1 MAAKKTTAAL
11 KKSSPRQRTST
22 PISEAIYGADG
33 GPKDTAERLRLME
46 MLVEVAQR
54 VAKLKTLDE
63 VLSTLVAIVTE
74 ETGADR
80 STLFL
85 HDDATNEL
93 YSRIA
98 QGNIQREI
106 RILDTQ
112 GIAGWAY
119 TNRRGTII
127 HDAYK
132 DNRFDAAVDKE
143 TGYKTNSILAAP
155 IKTVEGKTIGV
166 VQALNKKQGRFTVRD
181 LHLVEVM
188 TTQAAITLVNRQYVE
203 HVEKK
208 QSQEMEFL
216 NVVSD
221 VTSELEYKPMVR
233 RVMAEAK
240 RMLKADRSTLFM
252 NDEKANELWADVG
265 DGVDSTIIRFPNH
278 LGIAGAVFS
287 SGETVNIPYA
297 YADLRFNPTFDKQT
311 GYFTRSI
318 LCVPVVTRKG
328 EVIGVTQCL
337 NKQGGPFTAEDEQRL
352 KAFTAQISIG
362 LENARHLSD
371 MQETQRRNSAL
382 LKSMS
387 SAVISVNEEGVIDI
401 CNEAGLDL
409 LRVSESEILTKK
421 AVDFFKDANGWIGDM
436 IAKVE
441 KKQEQITRPEATLV
455 VDDAERFVSVRTD
468 PLIGE
473 ERKKLGTLILMDDIT
488 DEVRRRHAMRRFMG
502 KHIAEILAQGDPED
516 KSTVATVLFSDI
528 RGFTT
533 LTEKLGPV
541 GTVGMLNEYFDVMER
556 CVENEGGAI
565 DKIIGD
571 ALMCGF
577 GHIHDSNDEAD
588 RGVRA
593 AIAMINDLKT
603 LNETRKERGEE
614 PIDIGIGLNTD
625 EVVIG
630 GIGSANYANYTMIG
644 DGVNLA
650 ARLESACKQYHAK
663 ILISE
668 FTYKALRGT
677 YRMRA
682 IDKVVVK
689 GKTEPVGV
697 YEVLDHYD
705 DESFPNVMEVLNY
718 FNGGVDLYR
727 KQEWDRAIKAFKE
740 ALKHNKND
748 KLAEVYIDRCNHFKR
763 KKPPKDWQ
771 GEWVM
776 TSK

>member
-1 MAAKKTTAAL
+1 MAVKKKSAAL
-11 KKSSPRQRTST
+11 KKSAPKQRTAT

-33 GPKDTAERLRLME
+33 GPKETTERLRLME
-46 MLVEVAQR
+46 MLVDVAQR
-54 VAKLKTLDE
+54 IAKLKTLDE
-63 VLSTLVAIVTE
+63 VLSTLVNIVTE

-85 HDDATNEL
+85 HDGATNEL

-106 RILDTQ
+106 RILDTT
-112 GIAGWAY
+112 GIAGWVY
-119 TNRRGTII
+119 TNRRGDII

-132 DNRFDAAVDKE
+132 DKRFDAAVDKE
-143 TGYKTNSILAAP
+143 TGYTTKSILAAP
-155 IKTVEGKTIGV
+155 IKTVEGKTIGI
-166 VQALNKKQGRFTVRD
+166 VQALNKKQGRFNVRD
-181 LHLVEVM
+181 LHLVEAM
-188 TTQAAITLVNRQYVE
+188 TTQAAITLVSRQYTE
-203 HVEKK
+203 QVEKK

-233 RVMAEAK
+233 RVMAESK

-252 NDEKANELWADVG
+252 NDEKTNELWADVG

-337 NKQGGPFTAEDEQRL
+337 NKQGGPFSAEDEQRL

-371 MQETQRRNSAL
+371 MQEQQKHNAAL

-387 SAVISVNEEGVIDI
+387 SAVISVNDEGVIDK

-409 LRVSESEILTKK
+409 LRVSEKEILKQK
-421 AVDFFKDANGWIGDM
+421 AVDFFKDDNKWIGELVT
-436 IAKVE
+436 KVE
-441 KKQEQITRPEATLV
+441 KKQEQITKREATLK
-455 VDDAERFVSVRTD
+455 VDDSERFVSVRAD

-488 DEVRRRHAMRRFMG
+488 DEVRRTHAMRRFMG

-516 KSTVATVLFSDI
+516 KSTIATVLFSDI
-528 RGFTT
+528 RGFTS

-541 GTVGMLNEYFDVMER
+541 GTVNMLNEYFDVMER

-577 GHIHDSNDEAD
+577 GHIHDFNDEAD

-593 AIAMINDLKT
+593 AITMINDLKT
-603 LNETRKERGEE
+603 LNETRKERGED

-668 FTYKALRGT
+668 FTYRSLKGT

-718 FNGGVDLYR
+718 FNGGVELYR
-727 KQEWDRAIKAFKE
+727 KQQWDRAIKAFKE
-740 ALKHNKND
+740 ALKHNQND
-748 KLAEVYIDRCNHFKR
+748 KLSELYIDRCNHFKKR
-763 KKPPKDWQ
+763 KPPKDWQ

>member
-1 MAAKKTTAAL
+1 
-11 KKSSPRQRTST
+11 
-22 PISEAIYGADG
+22 
-33 GPKDTAERLRLME
+33 
-46 MLVEVAQR
+46 
-54 VAKLKTLDE
+54 
-63 VLSTLVAIVTE
+63 
-74 ETGADR
+74 
-80 STLFL
+80 
-85 HDDATNEL
+85 
-93 YSRIA
+93 
-98 QGNIQREI
+98 
-106 RILDTQ
+106 
-112 GIAGWAY
+112 
-119 TNRRGTII
+119 
-127 HDAYK
+127 
-132 DNRFDAAVDKE
+132 
-143 TGYKTNSILAAP
+143 
-155 IKTVEGKTIGV
+155 
-166 VQALNKKQGRFTVRD
+166 
-181 LHLVEVM
+181 M
-188 TTQAAITLVNRQYVE
+188 TTQAAITLVSRQYTE
-203 HVEKK
+203 QVEKK

-297 YADLRFNPTFDKQT
+297 YADLRFNPTFVKQT

-371 MQETQRRNSAL
+371 MQETQRRNAAL

-409 LRVSESEILTKK
+409 LRVSESEILKKK
-421 AVDFFKDANGWIGDM
+421 AVDFFKDANSWIGD
-436 IAKVE
+436 IVAKVE
-441 KKQEQITRPEATLV
+441 KKQEQITRSEATLV
-455 VDDAERFVSVRTD
+455 IDDAERFVSLRAD

-473 ERKKLGTLILMDDIT
+473 ERKKLGTLILMDDVT

-502 KHIAEILAQGDPED
+502 KHIAEILTQGDPED

-727 KQEWDRAIKAFKE
+727 KQQWDRAIKAFKE

-748 KLAEVYIDRCNHFKR
+748 KLSEVYIERCNHFKR